1 MSKRVS
7 VLPQP
12 VTVSAIAIGVS
23 AGGLKALS
31 AILPLL
37 PADFSIPV
45 FIVIHLPPGK
55 TSIVSDLFA
64 DKCQVV
70 VREAEDKA
78 PIEPGVVYFAPP
90 DYHLLVEPDGYL
102 SLSNDE
108 PVLFSRPSVDVL
120 FESAADAYG
129 PALVG
134 IVLTG
139 ANNDGAQGLKAIMAA
154 GGQGLIEKPEEAY
167 ASMMPKSAIDACPDA
182 RIMSLDEIAAFVCG
196 LGQTVEAR
204 A

>member
-1 MSKRVS
+1 MTKRSAVAAKA
-7 VLPQP
+7 P
-12 VTVSAIAIGVS
+12 VEAVVIGVS

-31 AILPLL
+31 AILPTL
-37 PADFSIPV
+37 PADFPLPV
-45 FIVIHLPPGK
+45 FVVIHLPPGK
-55 TSIVSDLFA
+55 TSIVADLFA
-64 DKCQVV
+64 DKCRLP

-90 DYHLLVEPDGYL
+90 DYHLLIDPDARL
-102 SLSNDE
+102 SLSSDE

-120 FESAADAYG
+120 FESAADVYG
-129 PALVG
+129 PALLG

-139 ANNDGAQGLKAIMAA
+139 ANNDGALGLKAVMAA
-154 GGQGLIEKPEEAY
+154 GGQGMVEKPEEAY
-167 ASMMPKSAIDACPDA
+167 ASMMPKSAIEACPDA
-182 RIMSLDEIAAFVCG
+182 LVMSLDDIAAFVRG